1 MVLLGCF
8 LVLLISLR
16 YFDLI
21 ELRTRSN
28 KMCACVC
35 GCVFDLHFT
44 EVFLVNIH
52 NVYSADK
59 SFAPMH
65 FHLEQYRLLGQ
76 IQTGGL
82 VFGARC
88 LFIRQLL
95 NMYETLSGS
104 KYKRVCSAVT
114 QSPSDLNKTKT
125 SAVECRCPV
134 MNFKL

>member
-1 MVLLGCF
+1 MEF
-8 LVLLISLR
+8 FFFVLLISVLC

-21 ELRTRSN
+21 ELKKTQEQQDV
-28 KMCACVC
+28 CACVC

-59 SFAPMH
+59 PLMPMH
-65 FHLEQYRLLGQ
+65 FHLEQCRLLGQ
-76 IQTGGL
+76 IQTDGL
-82 VFGARC
+82 VFWARC

-95 NMYETLSGS
+95 SMYETLKSGS
-104 KYKRVCSAVT
+104 KYKRLCSTVPAVI
-114 QSPSDLNKTKT
+114 
-125 SAVECRCPV
+125 CRCPV

>member
-1 MVLLGCF
+1 MVHLGCFF
-8 LVLLISLR
+8 LVLLISVLC

-21 ELRTRSN
+21 ELRTRSI
-28 KMCACVC
+28 CVC

-59 SFAPMH
+59 PFTPMH
-65 FHLEQYRLLGQ
+65 FHLEQCRLLGQ

-95 NMYETLSGS
+95 NMYEILSGS
-104 KYKRVCSAVT
+104 KYKTCSAVT
-114 QSPSDLNKTKT
+114 RSPSDLNKTKT
-125 SAVECRCPV
+125 SAVECRCPL
-134 MNFKL
+134 MNFNINQ